1 MSDVAPPLLAH
12 GVLAKVLV
20 VRTEGDDTVPG
31 SSDGLFLLVR
41 LGAPGSELLPQEP
54 APYPG

>member
-1 MSDVAPPLLAH
+1 MSEVAPPLLAH
-12 GVLAKVLV
+12 AVLANVLV
-20 VRTEGDDTVPG
+20 ARTEGDDTVPG

-41 LGAPGSELLPQEP
+41 LGAPGSVLLAQES